1 MKAEV
6 VLENGNG
13 GHSPSGETPAW
24 LADALTRTDV
34 TDICLNGATEAFMD
48 RGGGMIRLLDEAGS
62 PAIWSAEEDMRNWV
76 LRQLATA
83 GKSWDARHP
92 FIDAALPSGHR
103 LHVAFPP
110 LARQGVLVSLRRLA
124 GAGQAPLGAEAARVL
139 AMARWASS
147 PLSASHYLKLRQA
160 VQEGDSVILAGATGS
175 GKTTLAGDLLAEIPA
190 HERLLALE
198 DTPELSPSHPHFVSL
213 TSRPPNADGFGE
225 VTVRTLLKQALRMRP
240 DRVILGECRG
250 GEVLDL
256 LQALN
261 TGHRGSL
268 ATLHANSP
276 RDALR
281 RIELLCLLAAQGAV
295 PLPAIRELL
304 ATGIQWIAQIR
315 RVHDEFG
322 KTRREISELWR
333 VEGREGDT
341 ILMRPM
347 VQDP

>member
-1 MKAEV
+1 MT
-6 VLENGNG
+6 
-13 GHSPSGETPAW
+13 TPDWLDQA
-24 LADALTRTDV
+24 LADPRV
-34 TDICLNGATEAFMD
+34 TDICLNGPQGAYADAGDGMRPIAVTATPGD
-48 RGGGMIRLLDEAGS
+48 T
-62 PAIWSAEEDMRNWV
+62 AIWTEEDMRNWV
-76 LRQLATA
+76 LHQLASI

-110 LARQGVLVSLRRLA
+110 LARQGILVSLRRLA
-124 GAGQAPLGAEAARVL
+124 SASPAGGPGGNGNGGTEAAR
-139 AMARWASS
+139 ARARWSATQASAQ
-147 PLSASHYLKLRQA
+147 LYDLLEQA
-160 VQEGDSVILAGATGS
+160 VERGDSVILSGATGS
-175 GKTTLAGDLLAEIPA
+175 GKTTLAGDLLARVPA
-190 HERLLALE
+190 TERILALE
-198 DTPELSPSHPHFVSL
+198 DTPELSPRHPHFVSL
-213 TSRPPNADGFGE
+213 TSRPPNADGYGE
-225 VTVRTLLKQALRMRP
+225 VTIRTLLKQALRMRP
-240 DRVILGECRG
+240 DRVVLGECRG

-281 RIELLCLLAAQGAV
+281 RIELLCLLASQGAV

-304 ATGIQWIAQIR
+304 ASGIQWIAQIK
-315 RVHDEFG
+315 RVPVPG
-322 KTRREISELWR
+322 AGPATRREIAELWR

-347 VQDP
+347 VQMG

>member
-1 MKAEV
+1 MSTEGSAAQ
-6 VLENGNG
+6 
-13 GHSPSGETPAW
+13 TPAW
-24 LADALTRTDV
+24 LTEALARADV
-34 TDICLNGATEAFMD
+34 TDICLNGAAEAYADWGSGMKLLGAAD
-48 RGGGMIRLLDEAGS
+48 RPAGWAS
-62 PAIWSAEEDMRNWV
+62 EEDMRNWV
-76 LRQLATA
+76 LQQLAAA

-124 GAGQAPLGAEAARVL
+124 SAGSMPVSTDAARAL
-139 AMARWASS
+139 GETRWSS
-147 PLSASHYLKLRQA
+147 TPASASHHLRLRQA
-160 VQEGDSVILAGATGS
+160 VREGDSIILAGATGS
-175 GKTTLAGDLLAEIPA
+175 GKTTLAGDLLAEVPP

-304 ATGIQWIAQIR
+304 ASGIQWIAQVR
-315 RVHDEFG
+315 RAQDESG
-322 KTRREISELWR
+322 KARREISELWR

-347 VQDP
+347 VQDY